1 MTKIGS
7 SSLIDAGADCGA
19 VSIVQVSKTHLSHKH
34 AYFVANWDV
43 LIEKMRCHPPH
54 RILRSRDVS
63 FDWLCRAIPFWVGPF
78 NCGDLRLTE
87 REQLLNVVAHHIIRL
102 SPGRIVR
109 VAIDG
114 VDGAGKTTFAD
125 ELADVIRALPR
136 PVIRAS
142 VDGFHNP
149 RALRYRRGRGSPEGY
164 FEDTYNYD
172 AVKKYLL
179 DPLSPGGS
187 RRYRA
192 AVFDHVTDMAV
203 SAPELEACPSSILL
217 FDGIFLHRP
226 ELRPYWDAS
235 IFLQV
240 DFAVSVARC
249 ASRDGSSPDVIAI
262 ANRRY
267 VEGQRL
273 YLLACEPAKRATMT
287 IDNNDLST
295 PVLVTELSEGSPTA
309 R

>member
-1 MTKIGS
+1 
-7 SSLIDAGADCGA
+7 
-19 VSIVQVSKTHLSHKH
+19 
-34 AYFVANWDV
+34 
-43 LIEKMRCHPPH
+43 
-54 RILRSRDVS
+54 
-63 FDWLCRAIPFWVGPF
+63 
-78 NCGDLRLTE
+78 
-87 REQLLNVVAHHIIRL
+87 VVAHHIVSL
-102 SPGRIVR
+102 SPERIVR

-125 ELADVIRALPR
+125 QFADAIRALQR

-149 RALRYRRGRGSPEGY
+149 RTLRYRRGRSSPEGY
-164 FEDTYNYD
+164 FEDSYNYA
-172 AVKKYLL
+172 AVKACLL

-203 SAPELEACPSSILL
+203 SVPEREASPSSILL

-235 IFLQV
+235 IFLHV
-240 DFAVSVARC
+240 DFAVSVSRC
-249 ASRDGSSPDVIAI
+249 ASRDGTSPDVTAI
-262 ANRRY
+262 VNRRY

-273 YLLACEPAKRATMT
+273 YLVACEPAKRATMT
-287 IDNNDLST
+287 IDNNELST
-295 PVLVTELSEGSPTA
+295 PVFVTMLSAGFATLLRLPGHRFDSI
-309 R
+309 